1 MNDTIIYTKYSIK
14 AFISKYNISFTLGLH
29 RISVHELK
37 ICSRENLP
45 SAADARYHCHMTSS
59 TLHRLQEHSGNL
71 LSTQCAMDLLHNLIF
86 LWISIKTG
94 LFIQNS
100 HLVTS
105 YITSQFL
112 FSPHCANWGLKSKG
126 QRPLFYT
133 TQENSAENSADKG
146 KKSSR

>member
-1 MNDTIIYTKYSIK
+1 MNNTIIYTKYPVK

-29 RISVHELK
+29 RISVHEPK
-37 ICSRENLP
+37 ICSRENCP
-45 SAADARYHCHMTSS
+45 SAADAQHHCHMTGS

-71 LSTQCAMDLLHNLIF
+71 LSTQCAMNLLHNLI
-86 LWISIKTG
+86 LLRISIKTG

-112 FSPHCANWGLKSKG
+112 FSPHCANWGLKSKR
-126 QRPLFYT
+126 QRPLFCT
-133 TQENSAENSADKG
+133 TQENSENSADKW
-146 KKSSR
+146 KKI